1 MDRIPHPHNFVTP
14 GPPPVQT
21 APPRADILRREDVL
35 DAQRSLLATYTQ
47 QQAALLADV
56 QHDVSSGGYVSSA
69 PLAAERRRTSAM
81 YLVLYGGC
89 AAAAMG
95 GLTLLGTLAV
105 GWQPLVAIATWLAG
119 TALGT
124 IAMAWRRH
132 GQELE
137 HSPEGIARH
146 LLDWHGEI
154 ALYEAETRRQ
164 LLDREHELA
173 LLDRQ
178 TAAAAAADNRRLAQ
192 QLSGSRRQQPPPTM
206 PAAAYTA
213 PTAADSAAAVPIPMR
228 TQTVPVT
235 APTAAPTA
243 ADNTVDTAGS
253 AILQWAAG
261 LFDGGLAADG
271 VVLGRVPWAA
281 RSPWAADDKIL
292 AAAVCTRSRPILFV
306 QSAGGRWRLRLEVAG
321 NADQLLA
328 LLSQRLDGRP

>member
-1 MDRIPHPHNFVTP
+1 MERIPHNFVTP

-35 DAQRSLLATYTQ
+35 DVQRSLLATYAQ
-47 QQAALLADV
+47 QQAALLSDV
-56 QHDVSSGGYVSSA
+56 QHDVSTGGYVSSA

-81 YLVLYGGC
+81 YLLLYSGC
-89 AAAAMG
+89 AAGAMG

-132 GQELE
+132 GQELS

-146 LLDWHGEI
+146 LLDWHGEV

-164 LLDREHELA
+164 LLDREHDLA

-178 TAAAAAADNRRLAQ
+178 TAASAAADNRRLAQ
-192 QLSGSRRQQPPPTM
+192 QLSGRRHQDPP
-206 PAAAYTA
+206 TA
-213 PTAADSAAAVPIPMR
+213 PTRAASVATVPTPAPTQPEPPMAPAAVDNAADN
-228 TQTVPVT
+228 
-235 APTAAPTA
+235 A

-281 RSPWAADDKIL
+281 RSPWAAEDKAL
-292 AAAVCTRSRPILFV
+292 SAAVCTRSRPILFV

-321 NADQLLA
+321 NADQLIA

>member
-1 MDRIPHPHNFVTP
+1 MERIPHNFVTP

-21 APPRADILRREDVL
+21 APRADVLRREDVL
-35 DAQRSLLATYTQ
+35 ETQRLLLATYTS
-47 QQAALLADV
+47 QQAALLSDV
-56 QHDVSSGGYVSSA
+56 QNDVSSGGYVSSA

-81 YLVLYGGC
+81 YLLLYSGC
-89 AAAAMG
+89 AAGAMG

-124 IAMAWRRH
+124 IFMAWRRH

-146 LLDWHGEI
+146 LLDWHGEV
-154 ALYEAETRRQ
+154 ALFEAETRRQ
-164 LLDREHELA
+164 LLDREHALA

-178 TAAAAAADNRRLAQ
+178 TAASAAADTRRLAQ
-192 QLSGSRRQQPPPTM
+192 QLSGRRHQAPPT
-206 PAAAYTA
+206 AYTA
-213 PTAADSAAAVPIPMR
+213 PTRNDSAVAVLTPTPTQPEPPTAPAAVDN
-228 TQTVPVT
+228 TVDNT
-235 APTAAPTA
+235 

-281 RSPWAADDKIL
+281 RSPWAADDKL
-292 AAAVCTRSRPILFV
+292 VAAAVCTRSRPILFV

-321 NADQLLA
+321 NADQLIA

>member
-1 MDRIPHPHNFVTP
+1 MDRIPLPHNFVTP

-21 APPRADILRREDVL
+21 APRADILRREDVL
-35 DAQRSLLATYTQ
+35 DVQRSLLATYTQ
-47 QQAALLADV
+47 QQAALLSDV
-56 QHDVSSGGYVSSA
+56 QTDVSSGGYVSSA

-81 YLVLYGGC
+81 YLLLYSGC
-89 AAAAMG
+89 AAGAMG

-146 LLDWHGEI
+146 LLDWHGEV

-164 LLDREHELA
+164 LLDREHDLA
-173 LLDRQ
+173 VLDRQ
-178 TAAAAAADNRRLAQ
+178 TAASAAADNRRLAQ
-192 QLSGSRRQQPPPTM
+192 QLSGRRHQAPPTM
-206 PAAAYTA
+206 PPTA
-213 PTAADSAAAVPIPMR
+213 PTRAASVA
-228 TQTVPVT
+228 TVPT
-235 APTAAPTA
+235 PTPTQPETPMAPTAV
-243 ADNTVDTAGS
+243 DNTVDNTADGAVDSAGS

-281 RSPWAADDKIL
+281 RSPWAADDKTV
-292 AAAVCTRSRPILFV
+292 AASVCTRSRPILFV

-321 NADQLLA
+321 NADQLIA
-328 LLSQRLDGRP
+328 LLSQRLDRP

>member
-1 MDRIPHPHNFVTP
+1 MSIPHNFVTP

-35 DAQRSLLATYTQ
+35 EVQRSLLATYGQ

-56 QHDVSSGGYVSSA
+56 QQDVSSGGYVSSA

-81 YLVLYGGC
+81 YLLLYGGC
-89 AAAAMG
+89 AAGAMA

-154 ALYEAETRRQ
+154 ALFEAETRRQ

-178 TAAAAAADNRRLAQ
+178 TAAAAAADSRRLAQ
-192 QLSGSRRQQPPPTM
+192 QLSGSRRHQAPPTM
-206 PAAAYTA
+206 PPTAFTA
-213 PTAADSAAAVPIPMR
+213 PTRNDITTAVPTP
-228 TQTVPVT
+228 TT
-235 APTAAPTA
+235 AHPEPPAAPTA
-243 ADNTVDTAGS
+243 VDNAADGAGGNAGS
-253 AILQWAAG
+253 AILQWAAA

-281 RSPWAADDKIL
+281 RSPWTAEDKSL

-321 NADQLLA
+321 NATQLLA
-328 LLSQRLDGRP
+328 LLAQRLDGRQ

>member
-1 MDRIPHPHNFVTP
+1 MDRLPHPHNFVTP

-21 APPRADILRREDVL
+21 APRADTLRREDVL
-35 DAQRSLLATYTQ
+35 DAQRLLLATYTQ

-56 QHDVSSGGYVSSA
+56 QNDVSAGGYVSSA

-164 LLDREHELA
+164 LLDREHDLA
-173 LLDRQ
+173 VLDRQ

-192 QLSGSRRQQPPPTM
+192 QLSGSRRHQAPPTM
-206 PAAAYTA
+206 PPAAPTAPTRNGGAAAVLTPTTAQPEPHTA
-213 PTAADSAAAVPIPMR
+213 PTAV
-228 TQTVPVT
+228 
-235 APTAAPTA
+235 
-243 ADNTVDTAGS
+243 DNTVDNTVDGAGS

-281 RSPWAADDKIL
+281 RSPWAAEDKTV

-321 NADQLLA
+321 NAEQLLA